1 MSRTNQSTVT
11 NVTVDNVNRL
21 KEPSAA
27 KIGSSAG
34 GPVHFVATT
43 HSSGNNSYH
52 GGIEI
57 QKSVAVWRDGESE
70 DVEASHRSIL
80 SCIERSTDTMPIFR
94 CSSLQ

>member
-11 NVTVDNVNRL
+11 NVTVDNANRL
-21 KEPSAA
+21 KEPAA

-70 DVEASHRSIL
+70 DVEVSHKSII
-80 SCIERSTDTMPIFR
+80 SCIDADAQPIIYY
-94 CSSLQ
+94 CSSRQ